1 MVVINSLA
9 EQKKCILCLAADPTK
24 MAYESNGLAG
34 SARRIEDNRSHQ
46 ADWRAP

>member
-1 MVVINSLA
+1 MMVINSFA
-9 EQKKCILCLAADPTK
+9 EQKNALLWLPTQQK
-24 MAYESNGLAG
+24 WPMKANGLAG